1 MADDSMVVT
10 ALSLPVPALE
20 PQPMDL
26 EKAEEGDELDQ
37 AEVEALAAALEAQAL
52 GSSSEEL
59 KKPLFRGQT
68 LPPLGVQWIHVLGKE
83 FPVHVRIWSTKELQL
98 GNATGPSTEIA
109 MTYPMWL
116 IPARV
121 LVDLRGPL
129 LPHDEMM
136 KKNLL
141 VQWRPGHPRTVV
153 LISHQW
159 AGFRHPDPN
168 MEQFQVLQS
177 LLRNLAAGRVS
188 IGKDMVAQSRGVD
201 VPIPS
206 TQEQRDCLEWDI
218 WYDFFGIPQ
227 IDDRGCVS
235 NAPELQAA
243 VDSIPAYCHASDI
256 IVILAPSLRH
266 ADTGKTISFGSWET
280 RGWCRA
286 ERTAA
291 ALSDKNMPLLVV
303 TTPRTIFASSGAA
316 WIGSWPH
323 DGEFT
328 VEGDRKTASWQ
339 GVSVSVV
346 SIVFRESQSASE
358 GEATLVTLQ
367 VKELTKKLLAL
378 KSESLFDIANVKLRL
393 LPERGCPVCHLAAL
407 EQERNIP
414 HQPLQS
420 FLARYRFNAPD
431 QKADGLTPLMMACIE
446 GCIPLVKELLS
457 SKAEVNEKVEVS
469 IRDIQLGGRQT
480 ALTVAAALSSSKVV
494 QCLLQAKAALDVC
507 CGTLCYTAI
516 HQAAA
521 YGNHAVIADLAAAAP
536 ELVHKPNSKGDTP
549 IVNGVATHNSQ
560 VTEKLLEFGADPN
573 QLGSYGHSVLA
584 LSSLHTSYVCHAEYL
599 LRAGADPNYGGAPTR
614 LWDSALLKQWE
625 TEVEKSELVGPS
637 AGEPLLSFGIPIQ
650 IATESGN
657 FEMAKLLYEYG
668 AELPPKLVAATSLHS
683 PVDQNTVTRRTS
695 KWGGMV
701 EVGWTF
707 FKDAAVAKDRIVDLE
722 RELENKKEE
731 LENLRLRVE
740 RAELKAESATVKEK
754 RMAQELSE
762 ASKDLEDY
770 RKHTAD
776 LNQKLSFAT
785 ASMESQHVQIAAQE
799 KELKET
805 RESEAKLQFEL
816 RRALKEEE
824 HMGGH
829 ADFMA
834 TQMELGQ
841 AKQSLHDRRGE
852 LEVALK
858 QLQSLRHEVHKL
870 RAAEEQS
877 HSDAKHLQCKDCAW
891 LEQACQA
898 QVCAATARR
907 LDVEA
912 ALQKSLEQQQELRLQ
927 LLEERNR
934 HEELKEVHSTRLAQA
949 AQEVALLRQKV
960 ERQKQETRW
969 RHPGKREGTI
979 ETPQLDTP
987 RRHKEMLVRL
997 EELLPGIQHP
1007 KSRTDHVYPKLVPQ
1021 RSPKE
1026 VEGRSFVQE
1035 FVVESDRH
1043 KMQDIVD
1050 AALQGQE
1057 TEHFEI
1063 VICSKDDQEHVIL
1076 LNATPRRHR
1085 RGAFRVCPRR
1095 GWTPQ
1100 MLGRKREA
1108 ANTKS
1113 GSKRRWQQEIDGKA
1127 AEDEVV
1133 TAEVLVWP
1141 LLCRASSSFSR

>member
-1 MADDSMVVT
+1 MVVA

-20 PQPMDL
+20 PQTMDL
-26 EKAEEGDELDQ
+26 EEADQEDELDQ

-68 LPPLGVQWIHVLGKE
+68 L
-83 FPVHVRIWSTKELQL
+83 
-98 GNATGPSTEIA
+98 
-109 MTYPMWL
+109 
-116 IPARV
+116 
-121 LVDLRGPL
+121 
-129 LPHDEMM
+129 
-136 KKNLL
+136 
-141 VQWRPGHPRTVV
+141 
-153 LISHQW
+153 
-159 AGFRHPDPN
+159 
-168 MEQFQVLQS
+168 
-177 LLRNLAAGRVS
+177 
-188 IGKDMVAQSRGVD
+188 
-201 VPIPS
+201 
-206 TQEQRDCLEWDI
+206 
-218 WYDFFGIPQ
+218 
-227 IDDRGCVS
+227 
-235 NAPELQAA
+235 
-243 VDSIPAYCHASDI
+243 
-256 IVILAPSLRH
+256 
-266 ADTGKTISFGSWET
+266 
-280 RGWCRA
+280 
-286 ERTAA
+286 
-291 ALSDKNMPLLVV
+291 
-303 TTPRTIFASSGAA
+303 
-316 WIGSWPH
+316 
-323 DGEFT
+323 
-328 VEGDRKTASWQ
+328 
-339 GVSVSVV
+339 
-346 SIVFRESQSASE
+346 
-358 GEATLVTLQ
+358 
-367 VKELTKKLLAL
+367 
-378 KSESLFDIANVKLRL
+378 
-393 LPERGCPVCHLAAL
+393 
-407 EQERNIP
+407 
-414 HQPLQS
+414 
-420 FLARYRFNAPD
+420 
-431 QKADGLTPLMMACIE
+431 
-446 GCIPLVKELLS
+446 
-457 SKAEVNEKVEVS
+457 
-469 IRDIQLGGRQT
+469 
-480 ALTVAAALSSSKVV
+480 
-494 QCLLQAKAALDVC
+494 
-507 CGTLCYTAI
+507 
-516 HQAAA
+516 
-521 YGNHAVIADLAAAAP
+521 
-536 ELVHKPNSKGDTP
+536 
-549 IVNGVATHNSQ
+549 
-560 VTEKLLEFGADPN
+560 
-573 QLGSYGHSVLA
+573 
-584 LSSLHTSYVCHAEYL
+584 
-599 LRAGADPNYGGAPTR
+599 
-614 LWDSALLKQWE
+614 
-625 TEVEKSELVGPS
+625 
-637 AGEPLLSFGIPIQ
+637 
-650 IATESGN
+650 
-657 FEMAKLLYEYG
+657 
-668 AELPPKLVAATSLHS
+668 

-877 HSDAKHLQCKDCAW
+877 DSDAKHLQCKDCDW
-891 LEQACQA
+891 LEQACHA
-898 QVCAATARR
+898 QVCAATAGRR
-907 LDVEA
+907 DAEA

-934 HEELKEVHSTRLAQA
+934 HEELKELHSTRLAQA
-949 AQEVALLRQKV
+949 AQEVALLRHKV

-969 RHPGKREGTI
+969 RHPGKREGLI

-1141 LLCRASSSFSR
+1141 LLCRASSSFSRKPVLEPYTLWLLQLRSVTSVSRLLKEAL